1 MSASALHRVG
11 LHVFAAPQE
20 VGEEGLR
27 ARVALLAQHRQPV
40 LGVGNV
46 ALDAVAV
53 QVELGELE
61 LGVLVAEELR
71 RFAQILHG
79 DLRVRLEVHLGQAVE
94 QIAGDARHGLGN
106 VRRALVIVGI
116 DVGVLL
122 GDLQIELVGL
132 GVVGARAVVV
142 GVDARQVVGRKKQM
156 LIGRV
161 LERRN
166 GNLVIAA
173 VEGADA
179 LVERVLRRSVLGGS
193 GAGAQR
199 AQTEQEP
206 SQEYANCPI
215 KYPHSRPL
223 QLCRRHVSPRP

>member
-1 MSASALHRVG
+1 M
-11 LHVFAAPQE
+11 
-20 VGEEGLR
+20 
-27 ARVALLAQHRQPV
+27 

-46 ALDAVAV
+46 AFDAVAV
-53 QVELGELE
+53 QIELGELE

-79 DLRVRLEVHLGQAVE
+79 DLRVRLEVHLRQAVE
-94 QIAGDARHGLGN
+94 QIAGDARHGLGD
-106 VRRALVIVGI
+106 VRRALVVVRI

-142 GVDARQVVGRKKQM
+142 GVDARQVVGREEQM
-156 LIGRV
+156 LLGRV

-166 GNLVIAA
+166 GNLVVAA

-179 LVERVLRRSVLGGS
+179 LVERVLRRSVLGGRS
-193 GAGAQR
+193 AGAQR

-223 QLCRRHVSPRP
+223 QLRRRHVSPRP